1 MLSAHD
7 LTVSSLIR
15 VFRGRISLTWAM
27 ILVET
32 SLLAF
37 VPLFIGF
44 AIDGLLS
51 ESLRELQHL
60 AGLMAALV
68 GASVLRRLYDTRVY
82 GTIRVELGRA
92 QVARSSELPVSAL
105 NARFAMGREL
115 VDFLEHTLPE
125 AISAAVQLTIAVV
138 ILYSFSPALALAAG
152 ATMFSMV
159 SIYAFFHGRFYR
171 LNSALN
177 HQTEKQV
184 SILERRREEP
194 TLAHLLGLRR
204 LEVRLSDTEA
214 ILYGAIFVV
223 LMGLILF
230 NLWFAATELSVT
242 VGTVFSIISYSWDL
256 VEGALALPVT
266 LQTLSRLSEITRR
279 LNGRESPGGS
289 R

>member
-1 MLSAHD
+1 MMLDAHD
-7 LTVSSLIR
+7 LTISSLLR
-15 VFRGRISLTWAM
+15 VFHERISITWAM

-51 ESLRELQHL
+51 GSSRELKHL

-82 GTIRVELGRA
+82 GTIRVELGSA
-92 QVARSSELPVSAL
+92 QVARSSTVPVSAL

-125 AISAAVQLTIAVV
+125 AMSAAVQLAIAVV
-138 ILYSFSPALALAAG
+138 ILYTFSPPLALAAG
-152 ATMFSMV
+152 TTLFLMV

-184 SILERRREEP
+184 RILEGRGKEP
-194 TLAHLLGLRR
+194 TLAHLLRLRR
-204 LEVRLSDTEA
+204 LEISLSDTEA
-214 ILYGAIFVV
+214 LLYGTVFVV

-230 NLWFAATELSVT
+230 NLWFAAAELNIT
-242 VGTVFSIISYSWDL
+242 FGAIFSIISYSWDL
-256 VEGALALPVT
+256 VEGALALPIT

-279 LNGRESPGGS
+279 LNGRESAV
-289 R
+289 

>member
-1 MLSAHD
+1 MLNAHD
-7 LTVSSLIR
+7 LTISSLVR

-51 ESLRELQHL
+51 GSLRELQHL

-68 GASVLRRLYDTRVY
+68 GASVLRRLYDTRAY

-138 ILYSFSPALALAAG
+138 ILYSFSPVLALAAG
-152 ATMFSMV
+152 ATMFSMG

-177 HQTEKQV
+177 QQTEKQV
-184 SILERRREEP
+184 SILERRREKP
-194 TLAHLLGLRR
+194 TLTHLLSLRR

-214 ILYGAIFVV
+214 VLYGAIFVV

-230 NLWFAATELSVT
+230 NLWFAATELSMT

-256 VEGALALPVT
+256 VEGALALPIT

-279 LNGRESPGGS
+279 LNGRESPV
-289 R
+289 